1 MSRILSA
8 PLSELLTSNKNNKNN
23 NSINALHWKIF
34 WNMQFTVGK
43 YLKES
48 LVGKILAFNQHI
60 MNSKSCLLWVVQCQ
74 SLGWN
79 SKLKLIKQFHT
90 QHLSALFARRNPWFS
105 QQNMTGTA
113 PTQWAVKHWGG
124 GGGGRSL
131 PGKWGMG
138 PGVSGENSGPCLLR
152 AWSLCSYQRA
162 QFGFQERVGVCVRIK
177 TYPGTHRSSCHGLAS
192 QDCASLDRKG
202 PLAALAWILTPEKD
216 VKSTYWNLRTVMLSV
231 FGFQIVNCFGR
242 RLDKLLTSEA
252 V

>member
-1 MSRILSA
+1 MFPNLGIMKEVIKYLSYFYHFKKIGKDSLCFLIKRVHLLLSRILSA

-79 SKLKLIKQFHT
+79 SKLKLIKQFHAR
-90 QHLSALFARRNPWFS
+90 HLSALFARRNPWFS

-124 GGGGRSL
+124 GGGGT
-131 PGKWGMG
+131 G
-138 PGVSGENSGPCLLR
+138 
-152 AWSLCSYQRA
+152 
-162 QFGFQERVGVCVRIK
+162 
-177 TYPGTHRSSCHGLAS
+177 
-192 QDCASLDRKG
+192 
-202 PLAALAWILTPEKD
+202 
-216 VKSTYWNLRTVMLSV
+216 
-231 FGFQIVNCFGR
+231 
-242 RLDKLLTSEA
+242 
-252 V
+252 